1 MSLRTKGLCTV
12 SAAALLMFSLY
23 TRTALG
29 QGVGAVLQHTKV
41 RKGAP
46 ELDLQDSFGKLVSL
60 KDYRGKVVLL
70 DFWATWCHGCKEEI
84 PWFTEFER
92 KYSDKGLSVIG
103 VSLDEDGW
111 KVVKPFTK
119 AMAVPY
125 RIVLGNESTAKEY
138 GVGSMPGT
146 FIIDRDGRIAAT
158 YMGMADKNDVE
169 RNIQKLLSQK

>member
-1 MSLRTKGLCTV
+1 MRLRRKGLSIV
-12 SAAALLMFSLY
+12 SAAALLIFSLY
-23 TRTALG
+23 CYIALA
-29 QGVGAVLQHTKV
+29 QGINAVLQPTKE
-41 RKGAP
+41 RKAAP
-46 ELDLQDSFGKLVSL
+46 ELDLQDSAGKLVSL

-84 PWFTEFER
+84 PWFAEFER

-125 RIVLGNESTAKEY
+125 RIVLGTESTAKEY
-138 GVGSMPGT
+138 GVGSMPDT
-146 FIIDRDGRIAAT
+146 FIIDRNGRIAVT
-158 YMGMADKNDVE
+158 YMGMVDKNDVE
-169 RNIQKLLSQK
+169 RNIQKLLSQN